1 MGETGKKADAIR
13 TQEHE
18 QAERSGGRSLTQQ
31 LEKLVEEELTRLG
44 LPESLRG
51 RVSDLA
57 LIALDKGV
65 SAAVDVLS
73 KDTRID
79 DKTREGIR
87 TILKGVMRL
96 K

>member
-1 MGETGKKADAIR
+1 MQKLLPLLSVYLGHRYLAG
-13 TQEHE
+13 TQVY
-18 QAERSGGRSLTQQ
+18 LTCRAGS
-31 LEKLVEEELTRLG
+31 EELFA
-44 LPESLRG
+44 SG

-79 DKTREGIR
+79 DKTRECIR